1 MPDLIRVLAVD
12 DSALARNA
20 YRLLL
25 TEEDGFE
32 LIGTAPNAEL
42 ARKRITQLD
51 PDVVILDIEMPGE
64 NGLSLL
70 AWLMEHFPVPVVVS
84 SSYSTNGAEQ
94 TLQAFSLGA
103 VEVVCKGGSGNHQ
116 GWSDDFATTLAQA
129 VRAAAFAGKQIRFSS
144 RRKSSPAALD
154 RQTATPLWRAAQ
166 PIRRGNCVVIG
177 ASTGGTEALAL
188 LIKQMPADFPPTMI
202 VQHMPG
208 LYTATFARRLD
219 GLGVVSVREAVDGDQ
234 IGPGQVLVA
243 PGGFQLRMEVGAT
256 GPVARVSDEGPVN
269 RHAPSV
275 DVLFESAA
283 KHYRSRAIGILLTG
297 MGDDG
302 AEGMVAI
309 RSIGGFTIAQD
320 ESSSVV
326 YGMPAEAARRGG
338 ASEISALDDVIDLTI
353 RRLSRQAS

>member
-1 MPDLIRVLAVD
+1 MKNRIRVLAVD

-70 AWLMEHFPVPVVVS
+70 DWLMENFPVPVVVS
-84 SSYSTNGAEQ
+84 SSYSTRGAEQ

-103 VEVVCKGGSGNHQ
+103 VEVVCKGGSGKHE

-129 VRAAAFAGKQIRFSS
+129 VQAAAFAGQQVRFSA
-144 RRKSSPAALD
+144 RRNRPAA
-154 RQTATPLWRAAQ
+154 AQ
-166 PIRRGNCVVIG
+166 RKLSSAPPRSDAQIQRGNCVVIG

-188 LIKQMPADFPPTMI
+188 LVEQMPGDFPPTMV

-219 GLGVVSVREAVDGDQ
+219 AMGAVSVREATDGEE
-234 IGPGQVLVA
+234 IGPGEVLIA
-243 PGGFQLRMEVGAT
+243 PGGFQMRMEPGAA
-256 GPVARVSDEGPVN
+256 GPVARITNEGPVN
-269 RHAPSV
+269 RHAPCV
-275 DVLFESAA
+275 DVLFQSAA
-283 KHYRSRAIGILLTG
+283 HVYRRRAIGILLTG

-302 AEGMVAI
+302 ADGMVAI
-309 RSIGGFTIAQD
+309 REHGGFTIAQD
-320 ESSSVV
+320 QATSVV
-326 YGMPAEAARRGG
+326 FGMPAEAARRGG
-338 ASEISALDDVIDLTI
+338 ASEVSALDDVIGLTI

>member
-1 MPDLIRVLAVD
+1 MTDLIRVLAVD

-70 AWLMEHFPVPVVVS
+70 EWLMEHFPVPVVVS
-84 SSYSTNGAEQ
+84 SSYSTQGAEQ

-103 VEVVCKGGSGNHQ
+103 VEVVCKGGSGNHE
-116 GWSDDFATTLAQA
+116 GWSDDFATNLAQG
-129 VRAAAFAGKQIRFSS
+129 VRAAAFAGKQMRFAS
-144 RRKSSPAALD
+144 RRNKTLPPLQRKPVAPVTSTAA
-154 RQTATPLWRAAQ
+154 

-188 LIKQMPADFPPTMI
+188 LIEQMPPDFPPTMI

-219 GLGVVSVREAVDGDQ
+219 ALGNISVREATDGAM
-234 IGPGQVLVA
+234 IGPGEVLVA
-243 PGGFQLRMEVGAT
+243 PGGFQLRLEVGAS

-283 KHYRSRAIGILLTG
+283 RAYRARAIGILLTG

-309 RSIGGFTIAQD
+309 HQQGGFTIAQD
-320 ESSSVV
+320 QASSVV

-338 ASEISALDDVIDLTI
+338 ATEISALDDIIGLTV